1 MTAYSLCIPRIF
13 NNIPDNK
20 ITTTFENLDIGKIK
34 NIDIIHKIGRDGST
48 FKMAFV
54 HFESW
59 NYYNSSA
66 DNLRKQIEDPN
77 VVAKIVYDDPWHWI
91 LLPNTSNVT
100 SESAHTTPYSPPGI
114 TKQLNNKFHVINPS
128 LEERLTNLENELH
141 CVYEELYQR
150 EYIPSRYRRESYWD
164 GDIETGTD
172 TDSDIEL
179 LHSRA
184 MTPMSISE
192 LDTHD
197 YSDDT
202 KLHEEPNLANYIPF
216 GNTQCDSDSD
226 SHSHRDTDSDI
237 ELLHSRAMTPMSIS
251 ELDTHDY
258 SDDAKLHEAPNLA
271 NCIPFGNTQCDSH
284 SHSHSHRDTQY
295 VLEDDELSV
304 LSDISFQQQQY
315 QDNIYNYQYDIE
327 QGGKDGSYV
336 VTVNQNDK
344 LWVTANY
351 CGND

>member
-20 ITTTFENLDIGKIK
+20 ITSTFENLNIGKIK

-66 DNLRKQIEDPN
+66 VNLRKQIEDPN

-91 LLPNTSNVT
+91 LLPNTSNIT
-100 SESAHTTPYSPPGI
+100 SESVYINSSSHSI
-114 TKQLNNKFHVINPS
+114 NKQLNHDFHRINPS

-172 TDSDIEL
+172 TGSDIEL
-179 LHSRA
+179 LHSRPI
-184 MTPMSISE
+184 TPMSISE

-202 KLHEEPNLANYIPF
+202 KLN
-216 GNTQCDSDSD
+216 
-226 SHSHRDTDSDI
+226 
-237 ELLHSRAMTPMSIS
+237 
-251 ELDTHDY
+251 
-258 SDDAKLHEAPNLA
+258 EAPNLA
-271 NCIPFGNTQCDSH
+271 NCIPFKT
-284 SHSHSHRDTQY
+284 TQY
-295 VLEDDELSV
+295 DSQSDQYTLEDDGVSV
-304 LSDISFQQQQY
+304 LSDTSFQEC
-315 QDNIYNYQYDIE
+315 QDNLYNYQYDIE

-336 VTVNQNDK
+336 AMVHQNDK
-344 LWVTANY
+344 LWVTTNY

>member
-150 EYIPSRYRRESYWD
+150 EYIPSRYRHESYWD
-164 GDIETGTD
+164 GDIETGT
-172 TDSDIEL
+172 
-179 LHSRA
+179 
-184 MTPMSISE
+184 
-192 LDTHD
+192 
-197 YSDDT
+197 
-202 KLHEEPNLANYIPF
+202 
-216 GNTQCDSDSD
+216 
-226 SHSHRDTDSDI
+226 DTDSDI

-304 LSDISFQQQQY
+304 LSDISFQQQQQQQH